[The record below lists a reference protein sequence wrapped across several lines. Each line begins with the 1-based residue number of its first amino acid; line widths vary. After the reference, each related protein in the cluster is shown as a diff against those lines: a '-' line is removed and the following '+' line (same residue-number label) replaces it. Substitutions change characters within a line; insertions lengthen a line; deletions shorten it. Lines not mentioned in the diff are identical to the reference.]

1 MDIRE
6 FEEKIGHK
14 ISEDLEFF
22 QRLKD
27 ENVNIDD
34 RIAFSKDKTD
44 YVKKFSIL
52 SENKDNTF
60 YIGVTTT
67 VSNINEIK
75 IELEKLRNT
84 LQKSFTKTQI

>member
-1 MDIRE
+1 MMDIIE

-14 ISEDLEFF
+14 ISNDLEFF

-27 ENVNIDD
+27 ENVTIDD
-34 RIAFSKDKTD
+34 RIAFSEVRTD

-60 YIGVTTT
+60 YVGVSTT
-67 VSNINEIK
+67 VRNINEIK
-75 IELEKLRNT
+75 IELEKLRNI
-84 LQKSFTKTQI
+84 LQISFTQT